1 MTEKKELGEILGLV
15 SRELPYSYFV
25 AQNSIIA
32 PGVDLLNFV
41 LTDIIADHLPS
52 YKPRA
57 AELRALFYTSL
68 AQIQSDGPRM
78 EDVPI
83 FLDLVKSSVSNK
95 IKEWSEDHPQEMKEI
110 KVRHPYI
117 FGIQNIRADYLF
129 FDFLNQYVLSDLH
142 LDRQTELFSQASSQA
157 SSSDCFGMWKNLKG
171 MLTEQE
177 LELAHRKYQQWVDRE
192 DVKREKGRTF
202 EYSGGGNRV
211 EYFAHFAEVSG
222 LDYHGFDFGARP
234 KGHSDLGHH
243 QFNVII
249 HKIPLFER

>member
-1 MTEKKELGEILGLV
+1 
-15 SRELPYSYFV
+15 
-25 AQNSIIA
+25 
-32 PGVDLLNFV
+32 
-41 LTDIIADHLPS
+41 
-52 YKPRA
+52 
-57 AELRALFYTSL
+57 
-68 AQIQSDGPRM
+68 M

-117 FGIQNIRADYLF
+117 LGISNARADYLF
-129 FDFLNQYVLSDLH
+129 FDFLNQYVLSDLS
-142 LDRQTELFSQASSQA
+142 LERQTELFNWASSQV

-171 MLTEQE
+171 MLTELE
-177 LELAHRKYQQWVDRE
+177 SELAHRKYHRWVDRE

-211 EYFAHFAEVSG
+211 EYFAHFAAVSG

-243 QFNVII
+243 QFNVIM